1 MTNIFSLFKFKDKFG
16 TDIEEKIKYNI
27 LADKPMSLVGYY
39 CFAYLHS
46 LISTVGTS
54 FPTGSFA
61 VTQNDIKSVH
71 KTMNDFG
78 VLGIYELCYLPMVCH
93 YVWRDKLAELR
104 DKNKKQR
111 FLVLFDKES
120 QHFIFFWL
128 SFSNKKA
135 RVNPSFQILSLDT
148 LKKDIKTAVA
158 YQTDNALG
166 IIKEGNLLLSG
177 IE

>member
-1 MTNIFSLFKFKDKFG
+1 MANIFNLFKFKDKFG

-54 FPTGSFA
+54 FPTGTFA
-61 VTQNDIKSVH
+61 VTSRDIQSVH
-71 KTMNDFG
+71 STMNSFG
-78 VLGIYELCYLPMVCH
+78 VIGIFQFSYLPMICH
-93 YVWRDKLAELR
+93 YIWRDKLAELR
-104 DKNKKQR
+104 NKNKKQR

-128 SFSNKKA
+128 SFSNRKA
-135 RVNPSFQILSLDT
+135 KINPSFQTLSLDM

-166 IIKEGNLLLSG
+166 IIKEGNLLLSV